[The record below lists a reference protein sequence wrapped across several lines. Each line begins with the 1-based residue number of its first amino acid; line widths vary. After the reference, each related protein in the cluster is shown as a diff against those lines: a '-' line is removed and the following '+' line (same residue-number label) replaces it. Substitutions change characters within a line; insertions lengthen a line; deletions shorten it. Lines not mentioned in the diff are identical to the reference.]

1 MDEKFL
7 EGNYFVCCTRSEL
20 LSLWDALKQYYKTGE
35 LKEGNLLRPYRQMYK
50 ARYLYPMQTVEK
62 HLLIAIANEFCGG

>member
-1 MDEKFL
+1 M
-7 EGNYFVCCTRSEL
+7 
-20 LSLWDALKQYYKTGE
+20 LSDLDALKQYYKTGE